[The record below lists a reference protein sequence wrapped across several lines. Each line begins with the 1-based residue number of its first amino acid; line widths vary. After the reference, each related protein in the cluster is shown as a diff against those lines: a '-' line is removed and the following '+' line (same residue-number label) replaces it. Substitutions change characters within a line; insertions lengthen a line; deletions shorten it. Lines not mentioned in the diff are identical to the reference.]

1 MKPNEIKGA
10 RARLGLTQK
19 DMAVKLGISAQS
31 YAKKESGD
39 TKFTDPEKLIVCEA
53 LGLSLVQFNDI
64 FYDGKLPIGTQEQL

>member
-1 MKPNEIKGA
+1 MKPKEIKGA

-19 DMAVKLGISAQS
+19 DMAGKLGISAQS

-64 FYDGKLPIGTQEQL
+64 FYDGKLPIGNAQEA

>member
-19 DMAVKLGISAQS
+19 DMAGKLGISAQS
-31 YAKKESGD
+31 YAKKETGV
-39 TKFTDPEKLIVCEA
+39 TKFTDPEKIIVCEA

-64 FYDGKLPIGTQEQL
+64 FYDGKLPIGTPQET

>member
-19 DMAVKLGISAQS
+19 DMAGKLGISTQS

-39 TKFTDPEKLIVCEA
+39 TRFTDPEKLIVCEA

-64 FYDGKLPIGTQEQL
+64 FYDGKLPIGITKKS

>member
-19 DMAVKLGISAQS
+19 DMAGKLGISAQS

-64 FYDGKLPIGTQEQL
+64 FYDGKLPIGARQET